1 MTKYIDS
8 LYQWTMA
15 KASHPKSSW
24 FLAFISFIESSIF
37 PIPPD
42 IILILMVIS
51 NRAKSWIYAIICTV
65 SSVLGG
71 IIGYL
76 IGAFFF
82 GTIGVFILETYNLID
97 NFDEIKNYYY
107 KYGIWIVLIGG
118 LTPFPYK
125 LITISSGF
133 FSLSL
138 PIFILMSFV
147 SRGTRFFI
155 VTLLL
160 WYFGPSIKVYI
171 EKHLSK
177 LTILFL
183 LLLIAGFLLIKLL

>member
-1 MTKYIDS
+1 MHRNFTNI
-8 LYQWTMA
+8 TMN
-15 KASHPKSSW
+15 S
-24 FLAFISFIESSIF
+24 
-37 PIPPD
+37 
-42 IILILMVIS
+42 
-51 NRAKSWIYAIICTV
+51 
-65 SSVLGG
+65 
-71 IIGYL
+71 
-76 IGAFFF
+76 
-82 GTIGVFILETYNLID
+82 
-97 NFDEIKNYYY
+97 
-107 KYGIWIVLIGG
+107 IWIVLIGG

>member
-1 MTKYIDS
+1 MRS
-8 LYQWTMA
+8 LYRWTMA
-15 KASHPKSSW
+15 KANHPKASW

-42 IILILMVIS
+42 IILILMIIS
-51 NRAKSWIYAIICTV
+51 NRAKSWIYAIICTT

-71 IIGYL
+71 VIGYF

-82 GTIGVFILETYNLID
+82 QTIGLFILETYNLIE

-107 KYGIWIVLIGG
+107 KYGLWIVIIGG

-125 LITISSGF
+125 LITITSGF
-133 FSLSL
+133 FSLNL
-138 PIFILMSFV
+138 PIFILMSFI
-147 SRGTRFFI
+147 SRGGRFFI

-160 WYFGPSIKVYI
+160 WYFGPSIKTYI
-171 EKHLSK
+171 EKHLNK
-177 LTILFL
+177 LMILFL
-183 LLLIAGFLLIKLL
+183 FFLIAGFFIIKIL